1 MIQDNRRD
9 GSLEAIRGI
18 AALIVVCWHCT
29 LGFFPDLTG
38 TGPSSIIGR
47 FWFGILNGPGA
58 VVYFFVLSGFVL
70 TMPYFQRRDGS
81 IAARAALKRVPRLA
95 GPIFVCVMLSY
106 LLAVAGAYT
115 YREAAAVSGSAWLQK
130 DAFGF
135 TGMEP
140 GFLFA
145 LRQAV
150 FGALFAGEVGYDPP
164 LWTMSIELY
173 GSLLVFLL
181 AAAIG
186 ATERRRWLLAALMA
200 TLSLLF
206 FFPLFSSYFRAFLV
220 GMALSYLLARRRI
233 VLPGWAA
240 AILVVVS
247 LALAGY
253 VSGRGD
259 YAPFAAMLPFKVKG
273 MHVTIFAA
281 ALLILAVQTCKPL
294 GAFLSR
300 PFFRFLG
307 AISFPLYLIHVPVL
321 LSAGSAVYLAVAAR
335 EPGILPG
342 LLPGLAASAV
352 VALLSVLAAM
362 PLAVADKRWVRWLG
376 RWADASIRRI
386 SSIGWPAGGIVHRFR
401 ERLLTP

>member
-18 AALIVVCWHCT
+18 AALIVVCWHCA
-29 LGFFPDLTG
+29 LGFFPDITG

-81 IAARAALKRVPRLA
+81 IVMRAALKRVPRLA
-95 GPIFVCVMLSY
+95 GPIFVCVLLSY
-106 LLAVAGAYT
+106 LLAIAGAYS
-115 YREAAAVSGSAWLQK
+115 YQEAAAASGSLWLQR

-135 TGMEP
+135 SGMEP

-164 LWTMSIELY
+164 LWTMPIELY
-173 GSLLVFLL
+173 GSMLVFLL

-186 ATERRRWLLAALMA
+186 AAERRRWLLAVLMV

-220 GMALSYLLARRRI
+220 GMGLSYLLARRRI
-233 VLPGWAA
+233 ALPGWAA
-240 AILVVVS
+240 GILVIVS
-247 LALAGY
+247 LGLAGY
-253 VSGRGD
+253 VPGRGD
-259 YAPFAAMLPFKVKG
+259 YASVAAMLPFKIKG

-281 ALLILAVQTCKPL
+281 AMLVLAVQTCKPL

-300 PFFRFLG
+300 PLFRFLG
-307 AISFPLYLIHVPVL
+307 AISFPLYLIHLPIL
-321 LSAGSAVYLAVAAR
+321 LSAGSAVYLAVAAW
-335 EPGILPG
+335 ESGIP
-342 LLPGLAASAV
+342 PGLAASLV
-352 VALLSVLAAM
+352 VVVVSVLAAM
-362 PLAVADKRWVRWLG
+362 PLAVADKRWVSWLG
-376 RWADASIRRI
+376 RWVDALMRRIASIR
-386 SSIGWPAGGIVHRFR
+386 WPAGSAVHRFR
-401 ERLLTP
+401 QRLLTP